1 MKLRRICLLLA
12 ALFCGSQLLKA
23 DILILKNGDKKEGN
37 ILEERADAIRMKYKI
52 TPKIWDEKDFPRA
65 DIAQI
70 IKQKP
75 EEIEILELRKV
86 LPMPDLLTADQ
97 YEQIIQDKLRP
108 FVNKY
113 PGTPQAKEIDEM
125 IVAMQAEKD
134 KVVAGQLKLEGQ
146 WLTPEQVKRD
156 DYNIRA
162 YKIRRAMRD
171 KAAEQDYAGALREFD
186 KLADPEAGYPA
197 SLHYVKAITEVI
209 DIMTK
214 YEAVITRMIAEQPII
229 LNQRT
234 ESLKKL
240 VEPDL
245 GRTKAAIDREVSTW
259 KATYDAEKKS
269 KVRWL
274 TLYKYDLKSLQDM
287 LKLLV
292 AERGKLQLIDLSR
305 LQAQNEA
312 LTNALHHISDENVIE
327 AEAALKTATAVA
339 LKDSSPIISKL
350 RARLSALKTEQAK
363 NKNVKS
369 TVGAGSTAVAGG
381 TAAAQDDRVAQAMAE
396 AEKAREAKKGGGAEP
411 APGDSPE
418 GAKPA
423 TDTPAGD
430 KKAGDAK
437 GATAKTKAKTSRTKS
452 SSSTPAITAPAE
464 EESNTQTY
472 LLIGAAILAVVLL
485 VAFVMQKKKEKEK

>member
-1 MKLRRICLLLA
+1 MKLRRICLILA
-12 ALFCGSQLLKA
+12 ALFGGSQLLNA
-23 DILILKNGDKKEGN
+23 DILILKNGEKKEGN

-75 EEIEILELRKV
+75 EEIEIVELRKV

-113 PGTPQAKEIDEM
+113 PGTEQAKEIDQM
-125 IVAMQAEKD
+125 IVALQAEKD
-134 KVVAGQLKLEGQ
+134 KVVAGQLKLEGA

-162 YKIRRAMRD
+162 FKVRRSMLE

-186 KLADPEAGYPA
+186 RLADPEQGYPA
-197 SLHYVKAITEVI
+197 SLHYVKAVPEVI

-214 YEAVITRMIAEQPII
+214 YEALITRMIAEQPII
-229 LNQRT
+229 QNQRA

-274 TLYKYDLKSLQDM
+274 TQYKYDLKALQDA

-292 AERGKLQLIDLSR
+292 AERGKLQLLDVSR

-312 LTNALHHISDENVIE
+312 LTTALHHIADENVIE
-327 AEAALKTATAVA
+327 AEAALKTAAAVA
-339 LKDSSPIISKL
+339 LKDSSRIITQL
-350 RARLSALKTEQAK
+350 RSRLTLLKTEQAK
-363 NKNVKS
+363 NKNLKS
-369 TVGAGSTAVAGG
+369 AVGAGSTAVAGG
-381 TAAAQDDRVAQAMAE
+381 PEVATDDRVAQAMAE
-396 AEKAREAKKGGGAEP
+396 AEKAREAKKQGGADPEKK
-411 APGDSPE
+411 E
-418 GAKPA
+418 GADKRA
-423 TDTPAGD
+423 DE
-430 KKAGDAK
+430 KKAGDDKDDA
-437 GATAKTKAKTSRTKS
+437 AKAKSPRPKAS
-452 SSSTPAITAPAE
+452 SASPAIVAPVE
-464 EESNTQTY
+464 EESSTQTY
-472 LLIGAAILAVVLL
+472 LLIGAAILIAVLL
-485 VAFVMQKKKEKEK
+485 VAFVVQKKKEKEK